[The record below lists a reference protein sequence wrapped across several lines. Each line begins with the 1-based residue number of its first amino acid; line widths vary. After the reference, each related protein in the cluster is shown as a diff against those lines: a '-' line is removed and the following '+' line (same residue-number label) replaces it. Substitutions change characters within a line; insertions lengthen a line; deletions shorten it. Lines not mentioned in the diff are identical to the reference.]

1 MIERI
6 VLAFYLVNVIAMI
19 GYLIYFTLNLDLG
32 QQENIYEISISSS
45 YYLIMFIIDVLTLFY
60 FTAMARHYSQILKQ
74 LYKYKYKLFSF
85 FGCFLITWIIL
96 TIFRFDIYYNIP
108 QIVFFGYKNAED

>member
-1 MIERI
+1 M
-6 VLAFYLVNVIAMI
+6 AFYLVNVIAMI

-32 QQENIYEISISSS
+32 QPDNITEILISSS

-60 FTAMARHYSQILKQ
+60 FMAMARHYSQILKQ

-85 FGCFLITWIIL
+85 FGCFLIAWIIL
-96 TIFRFDIYYNIP
+96 TIIRFDIYYNIP
-108 QIVFFGYKNAED
+108 QIVFYDDDNPDD